1 MTNIEQIQAALKQL
15 TDENGKKDAERYD
28 AIEFALTEIA
38 TAMTDLVAVAQTLKA
53 EEPEEDDSDE
63 ERVRAEMFANTIAE
77 AIRSVRIEA
86 PNIEVKAPSVTV
98 TPTFNVPSPVIKN
111 EITTPPVTV
120 TPTPVQIVNA
130 VSPIGAEWEFEIT
143 HNGMNSSNI
152 KARKVK

>member
-15 TDENGKKDAERYD
+15 TDENDKKNDERHD
-28 AIEFALTEIA
+28 AIEFALTVIA
-38 TAMTDLVAVAQTLKA
+38 TAITDLVAVAQTLKA
-53 EEPEEDDSDE
+53 EEPEKDDGSKE
-63 ERVRAEMFANTIAE
+63 KARAETFANTIAE
-77 AIRSVRIEA
+77 AIRGVRIEA

-111 EITTPPVTV
+111 EINPPPVTV

-130 VSPIGAEWEFEIT
+130 VSPVGTEWEFEIT